1 MFDATFNEVQLK
13 ITWLGNFSLK
23 QLMSKVEIKW
33 DMEEE
38 REDTR
43 DE

>member
-1 MFDATFNEVQLK
+1 ML
-13 ITWLGNFSLK
+13 LGYFPFV

-33 DMEEE
+33 DMEGE
-38 REDTR
+38 RKETR